1 MVNKQEIEKEMK
13 EVAQR
18 RPGNSKLVYSRIT
31 KTIVIVNQL
40 GQIVRD
46 TGLTLREE

>member
-1 MVNKQEIEKEMK
+1 VINKQEIEKEMK

-18 RPGNSKLVYSRIT
+18 KPGNSRLVYSKST
-31 KTIVIVNQL
+31 KTIVVINQL